1 METTIKKKRSK
12 LFELMRTLYS
22 FIIIFCIPGAIITF
36 GVPSYTIE
44 LTRVNP
50 ERVDATVS
58 RNSLFIVPISRYT
71 ATNLIDT
78 ESEVIDGGLIRRSG
92 STASSSSSTGKITG
106 EAEYNGSLLLK
117 GREGEPPIELEISP
131 VNLYD
136 VEDEIQ
142 YFITE
147 GKELSLRLWV
157 VSNWK
162 FGVILPGG
170 ILLFWVVVFCMA
182 VWSII
187 TGKEWEFGKSG
198 SKNEPVSREA
208 KLNG

>member
-1 METTIKKKRSK
+1 MTEEKKKRSK
-12 LFELMRTLYS
+12 PFELMRALYS

-36 GVPSYTIE
+36 VVPSYTIE

-50 ERVDATVS
+50 ECVDATVS
-58 RNSLFIVPISRYT
+58 KNLLFIVPISRYT
-71 ATNLIDT
+71 ATNLGGT
-78 ESEVIDGGLIRRSG
+78 ESEVMDGGVIRRS
-92 STASSSSSTGKITG
+92 GKITG
-106 EAEYNGSLLLK
+106 EAEDNGLLFLK
-117 GREGEPPIELEISP
+117 GREGVSPIEVEISP
-131 VNLYD
+131 VNLDD
-136 VEDEIQ
+136 VEDEIH

-147 GKELSLRLWV
+147 SKDPSLRLWV

-187 TGKEWEFGKSG
+187 TGKEWK
-198 SKNEPVSREA
+198 
-208 KLNG
+208 

>member
-1 METTIKKKRSK
+1 METTMAMETTLKKKRSK
-12 LFELMRTLYS
+12 PFELMRTLYS
-22 FIIIFCIPGAIITF
+22 FIIIFCIPGLIITF
-36 GVPSYTIE
+36 FAPSFTVE

-58 RNSLFIVPISRYT
+58 KNLLFIVPISRYT
-71 ATNLIDT
+71 TTNLVDT
-78 ESEVIDGGLIRRSG
+78 ESETIDGGVIRRSG
-92 STASSSSSTGKITG
+92 STTSAGSSTGKIVG
-106 EAEYNGSLLLK
+106 QAEDHGRLLLK
-117 GREGEPPIELEISP
+117 GREGDPIEVYISP

-147 GKELSLRLWV
+147 SKEPSLRLWV

-170 ILLFWVVVFCMA
+170 ILLFWVVVFLMA
-182 VWSII
+182 LWSIF
-187 TGKEWEFGKSG
+187 TGKSWK
-198 SKNEPVSREA
+198 
-208 KLNG
+208 

>member
-1 METTIKKKRSK
+1 METDIKKKKSIPI
-12 LFELMRTLYS
+12 ELIRALYS

-36 GVPSYTIE
+36 GVPSFTIE

-58 RNSLFIVPISRYT
+58 KNLLFIVPISRYT

-78 ESEVIDGGLIRRSG
+78 ESEVIDGGVIRRSG
-92 STASSSSSTGKITG
+92 STASTGSSTGKITG
-106 EAEYNGSLLLK
+106 EAEDNGLLLLK
-117 GREGEPPIELEISP
+117 GREGEPIEVEISP
-131 VNLYD
+131 VNLDD
-136 VEDEIQ
+136 VEDEIR

-147 GKELSLRLWV
+147 SKEPSLRLWV

-170 ILLFWVVVFCMA
+170 ILLFWVAAFFIGM
-182 VWSII
+182 WSLI
-187 TGKEWEFGKSG
+187 TGKELE
-198 SKNEPVSREA
+198 
-208 KLNG
+208 

>member
-1 METTIKKKRSK
+1 VIGEAKERTMTEEKKIRSK
-12 LFELMRTLYS
+12 PFELLRTLYS
-22 FIIIFCIPGAIITF
+22 FIIIFCIPGALITACA
-36 GVPSYTIE
+36 PSFTIE

-50 ERVDATVS
+50 ERVDAAVS
-58 RNSLFIVPISRYT
+58 KNLLFIVPISRYT
-71 ATNLIDT
+71 ATNLVDT

-92 STASSSSSTGKITG
+92 KTTG
-106 EAEYNGSLLLK
+106 EAEDEGHLLLK
-117 GREGEPPIELEISP
+117 GREGEPSIEVWISP

-147 GKELSLRLWV
+147 GKEPSLRLWV

-162 FGVILPGG
+162 FGVLLPGG
-170 ILLFWVVVFCMA
+170 ILLFWVVVASMA

-187 TGKEWEFGKSG
+187 TGKELKLGKSRLKDG
-198 SKNEPVSREA
+198 KSEIILKTE
-208 KLNG
+208 

>member
-1 METTIKKKRSK
+1 METTQKKTRSK
-12 LFELMRTLYS
+12 PFELLRTLYS
-22 FIIIFCIPGAIITF
+22 FIIIFCIPGALITAC
-36 GVPSYTIE
+36 VPSFTIE

-50 ERVDATVS
+50 ERVDAAVS
-58 RNSLFIVPISRYT
+58 RNLLFVVPILRYT
-71 ATNLIDT
+71 ATNLVDT

-92 STASSSSSTGKITG
+92 STTSSGSSTGKVVG
-106 EAEYNGSLLLK
+106 EAEDNGLLFLK
-117 GREGEPPIELEISP
+117 GRKGEPPIEVEISP

-147 GKELSLRLWV
+147 SKEPSLRLWV

-162 FGVILPGG
+162 FGVLLPGG
-170 ILLFWVVVFCMA
+170 ILLFWMVIASMT

-187 TGKEWEFGKSG
+187 TGKELKLGESRLKEGKG
-198 SKNEPVSREA
+198 EIR
-208 KLNG
+208 